1 VRRVEPGLQ
10 GDRTSAEGDDDC
22 GRCPQSRGTLR
33 RDSEQDGGH
42 RREERELAPQPTSV
56 GEQDPRRLGDD
67 QER

>member
-10 GDRTSAEGDDDC
+10 GERAGAEGDDDRR
-22 GRCPQSRGTLR
+22 RCPQPRGTLH
-33 RDSEQDGGH
+33 RDSDEEREH
-42 RREERELAPQPTSV
+42 RRGECELAPQLTSV